1 MADIRDIRTQNGTPK
16 SIWSVQNGQR
26 KECKKIIEIKNGVAK
41 VVWLIDDTTP
51 DIWTFVV
58 DVDENTTISLNVTM
72 YADDVI
78 DWGDGFKSDYTAKS
92 HTYAE
97 KGIYTI
103 TFTDVKNLKSG
114 MTILFVLVAI

>member
-1 MADIRDIRTQNGTPK
+1 MADIRDIRTQNGTPR

-58 DVDENTTISLNVTM
+58 DVDTNKYNNIFKPYNVCGR
-72 YADDVI
+72 Y
-78 DWGDGFKSDYTAKS
+78 Y
-92 HTYAE
+92 
-97 KGIYTI
+97 
-103 TFTDVKNLKSG
+103 
-114 MTILFVLVAI
+114 